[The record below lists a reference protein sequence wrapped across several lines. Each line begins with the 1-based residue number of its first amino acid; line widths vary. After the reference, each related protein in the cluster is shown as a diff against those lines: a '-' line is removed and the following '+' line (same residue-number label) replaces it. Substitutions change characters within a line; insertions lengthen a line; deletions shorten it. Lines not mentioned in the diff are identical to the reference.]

1 LKNSC
6 KPLNIDLLPSTFHP
20 PPFNRINLSLPA
32 YIMKSKHLIF
42 IVALVV
48 IADQALKI
56 YVKTNFLLHDHRNV
70 LGDWFQLYFVE
81 NPGMAYGWKF
91 GGNWGKMALTIF
103 RLGAVVFGTWYL
115 GSITKRGYGRGFII
129 CAALIYA
136 GALGNLIDSCF
147 YGLIFDK
154 GMLFNQQIND
164 YSYYEGLAVLSKNGY
179 SSFLH
184 GNVVDMLYFP
194 VIRGQFPSWV
204 PFWGGQDFEFFR
216 PIFNIADASITTGVL
231 TILVFQR
238 RFFGHKKQEL
248 HHTVE
253 TETLVNDTNQ
263 VS

>member
-1 LKNSC
+1 MK
-6 KPLNIDLLPSTFHP
+6 KIYVVIIILLV
-20 PPFNRINLSLPA
+20 L
-32 YIMKSKHLIF
+32 
-42 IVALVV
+42 

-56 YVKTNFLLHDHRNV
+56 YIKTGFPLNTAQPVAGN
-70 LGDWFQLYFVE
+70 WFQLYFVE

-115 GSITKRGYGRGFII
+115 GSIIRRKYHKGFIF

-154 GMLFNQQIND
+154 GMIYDPQVKD
-164 YSYYEGLAVLSKNGY
+164 YVNYSGLAAFSGNGY
-179 SSFLH
+179 ASFLH

-194 VIRGQFPSWV
+194 VLRGTFPEWV
-204 PFWGGQDFEFFR
+204 PFWGGEHFEFFR
-216 PIFNIADASITTGVL
+216 PIFNIADAAISTGVI

-238 RFFGHKKQEL
+238 RFFKQQNSSGK

-253 TETLVNDTNQ
+253 TATLTDDISQ
-263 VS
+263 IS